1 MEKISELMDGE
12 LRGRKAKTQIQRL
25 EHDPELGDIWG
36 TYHLIGDV
44 LRKEAGLGASFNRR
58 LHEALD
64 SEPIVI
70 APHMRTGHRLVRHS
84 LPLAAG
90 FGGVALVV
98 WLAMS
103 LHPSGPQPAPVA
115 AMQAPPAAVA
125 SATAEG
131 PASAYGAANDYLRAH
146 QEFSP
151 TAAMQGMASYVRT
164 VAVEEGDPAR

>member
-12 LRGRKAKTQIQRL
+12 LGRREAKAQIQRL
-25 EHDPELGDIWG
+25 EHDPELGDSWG

-44 LRKEAGLGASFNRR
+44 LRREAGLGAGFSRR
-58 LHEALD
+58 LREALD
-64 SEPIVI
+64 TEPIVI
-70 APHMRTGHRLVRHS
+70 APHMRMGHRLVRES

-90 FGGVALVV
+90 FGGVALVA

-103 LHPSGPQPAPVA
+103 LHSSAPQPTPVA
-115 AMQAPPAAVA
+115 AKQAPSATVA
-125 SATAEG
+125 SAGSEG
-131 PASAYGAANDYLRAH
+131 SASAYGAASDYLRAH